1 MTDMSQSIKDVVKGA
16 EKWKS
21 FAVDAPL
28 GERAKVLF
36 EGSKSFDPRI
46 YKGES
51 RAYSRN
57 EIYESSL
64 DVQKRMAEKSDNLKD
79 WIGNQRYDI
88 GSNLPPD
95 RRGYSFGRDTAGNFE
110 DVAKQ
115 YLMGE
120 GKELYQHLKGK
131 GREFYDIT
139 RIGSADL
146 EGAVAG
152 LAVYGNEA
160 ALIGSKDFD
169 AKVSQLASQYGVS
182 NARAKSYV
190 FAHELVHASQKGLYG
205 KDNIKLELDVEHTL
219 KEYFSAKGEHDL
231 AAIAG
236 DRAANVT
243 SNYSSLGTYASPA
256 ASIGKYSSA
265 KYASPAVSAGKAGYA
280 AKAA

>member
-16 EKWKS
+16 EKWKNL
-21 FAVDAPL
+21 AVDAPL
-28 GERAKVLF
+28 GERAKALF
-36 EGSKSFDPRI
+36 ESSKSLDPRI

-51 RAYSRN
+51 RAYTKN

-64 DVQKRMAEKSDNLKD
+64 DVQKRMADKSDNLKD
-79 WIGNQRYDI
+79 WIGNQRYEI
-88 GSNLPPD
+88 EKNLPPGKC
-95 RRGYSFGRDTAGNFE
+95 GYSFGRDTANFE

-139 RIGSADL
+139 RISSADL

-152 LAVYGNEA
+152 LAVYGDEA
-160 ALIGSKDFD
+160 ALIGAKDFD

-182 NARAKSYV
+182 SERAKSYV
-190 FAHELVHASQKGLYG
+190 LAHELVHASQKGLYE
-205 KDNIKLELDVEHTL
+205 KDHLKLELDVEHTL
-219 KEYFSAKGEHDL
+219 KNYFSAKGEHDL
-231 AAIAG
+231 AAIAS

-243 SNYSSLGTYASPA
+243 SNYSSLGTYASKGYAAPKSA
-256 ASIGKYSSA
+256 ASYS
-265 KYASPAVSAGKAGYA
+265 KAGYA

>member
-1 MTDMSQSIKDVVKGA
+1 MTDMSQTVQEVLKDK
-16 EKWKS
+16 KWKNI
-21 FAVDAPL
+21 AVDSPL
-28 GERAKVLF
+28 GERAKALF
-36 EGSKSFDPRI
+36 EGSKSLDPRI

-51 RAYSRN
+51 RAYRKD

-64 DVQKRMAEKSDNLKD
+64 ETQKRMAEKSDDLKD
-79 WIGNQRYDI
+79 WIGNQRYEI
-88 GSNLPPD
+88 EQNLPPD
-95 RRGYSFGRDTAGNFE
+95 KRGYSFGRDTAGSFE

-120 GKELYQHLKGK
+120 GKELYQHLKAK

-139 RIGSADL
+139 KIGSADL

-169 AKVSQLASQYGVS
+169 AKVSKLASQYGVS
-182 NARAKSYV
+182 AERAKSYV
-190 FAHELVHASQKGLYG
+190 FAHELVHSSQKGLYG
-205 KDNIKLELDVEHTL
+205 KDHLKLELDVENTL
-219 KEYFSAKGEHDL
+219 KDYFSAKGDNDL

-236 DRAANVT
+236 DRAASVT

-256 ASIGKYSSA
+256 AAMGKYSSA